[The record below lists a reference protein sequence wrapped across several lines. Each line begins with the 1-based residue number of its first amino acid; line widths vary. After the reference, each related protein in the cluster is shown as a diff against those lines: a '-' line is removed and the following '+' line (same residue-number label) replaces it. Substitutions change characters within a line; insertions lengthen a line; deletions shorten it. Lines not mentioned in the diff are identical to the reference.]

1 MHALIADQSSLLS
14 QPHTSSPS
22 HSLAYENSDL
32 NNKILNYSQVIDQNF
47 ETRLKDLHEFAQD
60 LFQVDGSPLVYMS
73 DGENPESNSKS
84 SHIDDLRLSISDVVS
99 SLEKR
104 LREHHFYRL
113 FTVTELNQSFRTIKH
128 QIANIFN
135 HRLKSISADNYNDS
149 QEENENENGGTL
161 RKDFAKPNKS
171 RMSFSKKAQT
181 VLKAWLKNHL
191 SDPYPSPQE
200 KEELAVEAGITP
212 RQVQI
217 WFSNKRTRMKNKKPK
232 KASFSKQVQEKF
244 LKDQR

>member
-1 MHALIADQSSLLS
+1 MHALISDQSSSILS

-22 HSLAYENSDL
+22 HSLSYEHSDL

-47 ETRLKDLHEFAQD
+47 ETCLKDLHEFVQD

-73 DGENPESNSKS
+73 DGENPDFNSRS
-84 SHIDDLRLSISDVVS
+84 SHLDDLRLSIADVVS

-104 LREHHFYRL
+104 LREHQFYRL
-113 FTVTELNQSFRTIKH
+113 FTTTELNQSFRTIKH

-135 HRLKSISADNYNDS
+135 HRLKNISADTNTDS
-149 QEENENENGGTL
+149 QEENENGGTL
-161 RKDFAKPNKS
+161 RKDFAKPSKS
-171 RMSFSKKAQT
+171 RMSFSKRSQI

-200 KEELAVEAGITP
+200 KEELAAEAGITP